1 MKVEEH
7 IIQQE
12 DSKPI
17 ILDIKFAEGNEK
29 NLIIFTHGFKG
40 FKDWGHF
47 NLMSEQFVKAGFDFL
62 KFNFSHNGGT
72 MEEPIDFPDLEAFGN
87 NTFSIEQ
94 DDLNRVINWAK
105 SNINPSNIFLIGHSR
120 GGGAVLLKAA
130 NDKRITKLVTWASV
144 SSFERW
150 NKDIYDYWKREGVI
164 YIPNARTMQEMPLYW
179 ILAQDYFDH
188 IDLLK
193 IEDQVERIKIPTLII
208 HGTNDEAVPYQE
220 ALNLHQAI
228 KQSQMHTIESANHT
242 FGTSHPWTSNTLPE
256 DAKELIDRTIEFLQA

>member
-7 IIQQE
+7 IIQQA

-47 NLMSEQFVKAGFDFL
+47 NLMSEQFANAGFDFL

-94 DDLNRVINWAK
+94 DDLNRVINFK
-105 SNINPSNIFLIGHSR
+105 
-120 GGGAVLLKAA
+120 K
-130 NDKRITKLVTWASV
+130 
-144 SSFERW
+144 
-150 NKDIYDYWKREGVI
+150 
-164 YIPNARTMQEMPLYW
+164 
-179 ILAQDYFDH
+179 
-188 IDLLK
+188 
-193 IEDQVERIKIPTLII
+193 
-208 HGTNDEAVPYQE
+208 
-220 ALNLHQAI
+220 
-228 KQSQMHTIESANHT
+228 
-242 FGTSHPWTSNTLPE
+242 
-256 DAKELIDRTIEFLQA
+256 